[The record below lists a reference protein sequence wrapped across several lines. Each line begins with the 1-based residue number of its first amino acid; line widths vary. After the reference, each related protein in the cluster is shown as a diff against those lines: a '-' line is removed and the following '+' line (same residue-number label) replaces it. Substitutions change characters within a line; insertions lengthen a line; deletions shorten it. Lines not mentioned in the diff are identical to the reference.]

1 MKKRGFVKPTLT
13 YFVLLEGPY
22 GHPSWLRRQ
31 SRLRSGAGRIGLDLR
46 LGAHERG
53 GHAGRRQTHDQGRPA
68 ETNGIGTP
76 MTGKT
81 PTTTPMLIS
90 ACPTSHTVMH
100 SRLTDA

>member
-1 MKKRGFVKPTLT
+1 MSEAATPAAARHMIRDDP
-13 YFVLLEGPY
+13 
-22 GHPSWLRRQ
+22 
-31 SRLRSGAGRIGLDLR
+31 
-46 LGAHERG
+46 
-53 GHAGRRQTHDQGRPA
+53 PA

-81 PTTTPMLIS
+81 PTRAHILIS